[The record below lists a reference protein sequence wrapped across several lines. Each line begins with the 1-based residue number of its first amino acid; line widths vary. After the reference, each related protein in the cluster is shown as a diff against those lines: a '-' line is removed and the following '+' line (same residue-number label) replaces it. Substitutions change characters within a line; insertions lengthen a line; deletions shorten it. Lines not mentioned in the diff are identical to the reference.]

1 MTRFFTSSSSTGFAL
16 KGHGFRQHR
25 RRAALQGRVNP
36 LKLFRALA
44 PEFASRVRT
53 TFFRNLV
60 SRKDSALRGIF
71 FFAALLAALLISLT
85 LPAHATA
92 QSAKDL
98 LGDGRVDE
106 AISVLR
112 QQTAQSPSAVREA
125 EERNLLCR
133 AYFMVEDWDH
143 GIQEC
148 ERAVALAP
156 DNSVYHLWL
165 GRIYGEKAERSGFL
179 SAAGMAK
186 KVRSEF
192 ERAVQLGPQNW
203 EARSDLA
210 EFYLEAP
217 GIVGGGKDKAL
228 AQAEAMSAVNPA
240 MAHYISGRI
249 AEKNKDSASAEREY
263 RTAIEV
269 SQGGALA
276 WLNLALFYRH
286 ENRFDDMEQALRVMQ
301 SRPLDR
307 PESLLDGGAVLLR
320 TNRDSKLGIE
330 LIRKYLSSTPVEQ
343 GPTFKAHYLLGE
355 LLEKQGDR
363 QGAAE
368 QYNAALSLAHE
379 YRKADQALRRLER

>member
-1 MTRFFTSSSSTGFAL
+1 MTGIPIQKVVVQSATSVEPPEKSGNGTTSVVPSAGSKT
-16 KGHGFRQHR
+16 
-25 RRAALQGRVNP
+25 ALQR
-36 LKLFRALA
+36 
-44 PEFASRVRT
+44 
-53 TFFRNLV
+53 
-60 SRKDSALRGIF
+60 LRP
-71 FFAALLAALLISLT
+71 ALLIAFLIFLA

-92 QSAKDL
+92 QSAKEL

-112 QQTAQSPSAVREA
+112 QQTTQSPSAAREA

-148 ERAVALAP
+148 ERAVSLAP

-165 GRIYGEKAERSGFL
+165 GRVYGEKAERSGFL

-228 AQAEAMSAVNPA
+228 AQADAMSAVNPA

-249 AEKNKDSASAEREY
+249 AEKNKDGAAAEREY
-263 RTAIEV
+263 RTAIEA

-286 ENRFDDMEQALRVMQ
+286 ENRSPPRSPRIPARWRRPPAAHQ
-301 SRPLDR
+301 SRFQARHRTDSQIPRLDAGR
-307 PESLLDGGAVLLR
+307 AGPHLQSTL
-320 TNRDSKLGIE
+320 
-330 LIRKYLSSTPVEQ
+330 LIRRAA
-343 GPTFKAHYLLGE
+343 GKAG
-355 LLEKQGDR
+355 
-363 QGAAE
+363 
-368 QYNAALSLAHE
+368 
-379 YRKADQALRRLER
+379 